1 MTVGILLSDE
11 AHRRYWQSIVEA
23 VPDAAAVVVA
33 PGSDRIDTDGVE
45 VAWATPEVHEPAM
58 VRRFY
63 GAALHAPGLRWF
75 QSASAGVDE
84 GVFGRFLERGV
95 RLTSAH
101 VNAIP
106 IAEFVMRAVL
116 DHVHG
121 AARWR
126 DDERRHVWDMR
137 PYDEVH
143 GQTWAIVGFGAIGQE
158 VARRARAFGV
168 HIRGVRQRP
177 APSELADVVVGTN
190 DLRVALGG
198 AHVVV
203 IALPLT
209 DATAGVIDDDVLA
222 AMAPGS
228 LLVNVGRGGLLD
240 EDALVRALDRG
251 APSAAALDVVATEP
265 LPTDHPFWADPR
277 IVITPHNAGSS
288 TGNADRLCDL
298 FIRNLRAYV
307 AGEPLAHEESPGG
320 ASTGR

>member
-1 MTVGILLSDE
+1 MSPAILLSDE
-11 AHRRYWQSIVEA
+11 AHRRYWPTIVAA
-23 VPDAAAVVVA
+23 VPDATEVVVA
-33 PGSDRIDTDGVE
+33 AGDDRIDTDEVE
-45 VAWATPEVHEPAM
+45 IAWATPEVHEPAI

-63 GAALHAPGLRWF
+63 GAALHAPGLQWF
-75 QSASAGVDE
+75 QSAAAGVDE
-84 GVFGRFLERGV
+84 GVFARFLERGV

-126 DDERRHVWDMR
+126 DDERRHVWDMQ

-158 VARRARAFGV
+158 VARRAQPFGV
-168 HIRGVRQRP
+168 HIRGVRQNP
-177 APSELADVVVGTN
+177 APSELADVVMGTS
-190 DLRVALGG
+190 DLRLALDG
-198 AHVVV
+198 AQVVV

-209 DATAGVIDDDVLA
+209 EATTGVIDDDVLA

-228 LLVNVGRGGLLD
+228 LLVNVGRGGLVD

-251 APSAAALDVVATEP
+251 APVAAALDVVATEP
-265 LPTDHPFWADPR
+265 LPADHPFWDDPR

-298 FIRNLRAYV
+298 FVSNLKAYV
-307 AGEPLAHEESPGG
+307 AGEPLAHEESPSGP
-320 ASTGR
+320 STGR